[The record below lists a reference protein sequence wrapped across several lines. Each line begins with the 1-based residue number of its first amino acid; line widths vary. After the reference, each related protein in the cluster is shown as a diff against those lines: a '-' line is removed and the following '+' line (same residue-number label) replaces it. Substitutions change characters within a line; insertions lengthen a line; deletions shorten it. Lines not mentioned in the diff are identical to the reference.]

1 MTIVALIYV
10 YHEKEIEENTIGLG
24 VSRAMALILLDF
36 TVRNDLHIIY
46 VFSNNNSNLI
56 FASKYSKI
64 MLIFPLI

>member
-36 TVRNDLHIIY
+36 TVRNDLHILY
-46 VFSNNNSNLI
+46 VFSWYSSYLI
-56 FASKYSKI
+56 QKSKYRKI
-64 MLIFPLI
+64 M